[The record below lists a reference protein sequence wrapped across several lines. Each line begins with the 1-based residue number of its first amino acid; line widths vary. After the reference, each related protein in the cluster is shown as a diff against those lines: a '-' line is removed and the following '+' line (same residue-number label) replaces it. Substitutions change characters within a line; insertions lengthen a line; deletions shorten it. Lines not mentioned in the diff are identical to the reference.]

1 MKSWLLRQYDRLAA
15 RAAYQAVHNFQPDV
29 VALAKLRAAF
39 DSADYYEH
47 HLQQATALNS
57 RQAILAFAADHA
69 PPEGLVLEF
78 GVASGWTINLLG
90 RRMPARKIYG
100 FDSFEGLPGQWSTM
114 EKGAFAQTPP
124 KAPPNVE
131 LVVGLFDDTL
141 PAFASEHPGP
151 VALLHVDCDL
161 YQSTVTIF
169 RELESRIGPGTVILF
184 DEYWNYPGW
193 REHEHRA
200 FQEFIGRTNLRYRY
214 AALVPNR
221 QQVCV
226 VIE

>member
-1 MKSWLLRQYDRLAA
+1 
-15 RAAYQAVHNFQPDV
+15 
-29 VALAKLRAAF
+29 
-39 DSADYYEH
+39 
-47 HLQQATALNS
+47 
-57 RQAILAFAADHA
+57 
-69 PPEGLVLEF
+69 
-78 GVASGWTINLLG
+78 
-90 RRMPARKIYG
+90 
-100 FDSFEGLPGQWSTM
+100 
-114 EKGAFAQTPP
+114 
-124 KAPPNVE
+124 PPNVE